1 MITSILSNQQN
12 QFTVIAEDWLNAGA
26 SSFSVWDGEL
36 PLKTW
41 AQNFTPTPSVPN
53 FSVEN
58 RSLIQEIKVD
68 SIKVGELRVAGLN
81 SKTDRERLRAQA
93 DLIAQI
99 ARLERDLNS
108 MAVDLIDTQDQ
119 LLALYE
125 LTQATRNFLEIEQTL
140 ARLAFETTR
149 LLKVEAAFFMVQIGD
164 RLPIV
169 KHYPQPLLDAQTQ
182 QDFIDSLNSSA
193 HGFLCR
199 RIMEEDRQVNGD
211 KDNDAPVVRNILLVP
226 INVRNAPLAV
236 IGLLNKTEGE
246 FTSPDIKLAR
256 AVAEFTGAQIEN
268 VIMYQL
274 NMEQAKLKT
283 EMDLAKRIQD
293 HLLPQ
298 KLPQITGL
306 DVWAA
311 SKSASQVG
319 GDFYDFIVRPNQ
331 PFTFTVGDISGKG
344 IPAALLMAMTRTV
357 IRTKTN
363 VMSLPSPQ
371 LILSRTNEELYDDFT
386 ELSMFATVFVGQYD
400 SSSRE
405 LIYANAGHS
414 PVIYCP
420 KGGAARLLQADGTP
434 VGVLPTSLSEDQC
447 LSFSAGD
454 VLVVAT
460 DGFSEA
466 RNPEGKEFGYD
477 ELISL
482 VQSLVDLPAQA
493 LAEKLYQTIEAFS
506 QSEPQSDD
514 QTLVVLKGVHS

>member
-1 MITSILSNQQN
+1 MITTILSNQQN
-12 QFTVIAEDWLNAGA
+12 QFAIIAEDWLNAGA
-26 SSFSVWDGEL
+26 SSFSVWEGEL

-41 AQNFTPTPSVPN
+41 VQNFTPNATASRR
-53 FSVEN
+53 SVEN
-58 RSLIQEIKVD
+58 ISLIQEIKVD
-68 SIKVGELRVAGLN
+68 SIKVGELRVSGLN
-81 SKTDRERLRAQA
+81 SKPDQERLRAQA

-125 LTQATRNFLEIEQTL
+125 ITQATRNFLEIEQTL
-140 ARLAFETTR
+140 ARLAFESTR
-149 LLKVEAAFFMVQIGD
+149 LLKVEAAFFMVQMED
-164 RLPIV
+164 RPPII
-169 KHYPQPLLDAQTQ
+169 KYHPRPLLDAQMQ
-182 QDFIDSLNSSA
+182 QDFIDSLISSA

-199 RIMEEDRQVNGD
+199 HIMEEDDLNKRGIDVD
-211 KDNDAPVVRNILLVP
+211 VVRNILLVP
-226 INVRNAPLAV
+226 IHVRNAPLAV
-236 IGLLNKTEGE
+236 IGLLNKLDGE

-274 NMEQAKLKT
+274 NMEQAKFKT

-298 KLPQITGL
+298 KLPQVVGL
-306 DVWAA
+306 DIWAA
-311 SKSASQVG
+311 SQSASRVG
-319 GDFYDFIVRPNQ
+319 GDFYDFITRPKQ

-344 IPAALLMAMTRTV
+344 IPAALLMAMTRTI

-371 LILSRTNEELYDDFT
+371 VILSRTNEELYDDFT

-400 SSSRE
+400 AASRE

-420 KGGAARLLQADGTP
+420 VGGGAHLLQADGTP
-434 VGVLPTSLSEDQC
+434 VGVLPSSLSEDQC

-477 ELISL
+477 ELTAL
-482 VQSLVDLPAQA
+482 VQSLVDLPARE
-493 LAEKLYQTIEAFS
+493 LAESLYKIIEAFS
-506 QSEPQSDD
+506 DGEPQSDD